1 MPGICNTQ
9 LLNETHRAA
18 VQRPDQAA
26 YTREVEQ
33 SWGGVDR
40 PRSQLGGS
48 KAGGGGAE
56 ALWVELRDE

>member
-18 VQRPDQAA
+18 VQRGQTKLLAPGRWSRA
-26 YTREVEQ
+26 
-33 SWGGVDR
+33 GGVDG